1 MRTIRIH
8 PYMRL
13 YFLIGTLISI
23 LLFHQVMHQVLM
35 YVALILPLV
44 ILTSLLKNHL
54 RLLLFGILPI
64 SITFILIY
72 IIILNGSNGSWDF
85 IYLKILKIL
94 NITSIFQITLTIKSG
109 EMLSTFKKV
118 GIKGEKLITLM
129 GTFSV
134 WADIKRRSEQIVVAR
149 FARGFIGKRNF
160 FNTAKQLPYVLVPL
174 IIGILRTSVER
185 SQVWTQWDIIDLIN
199 NRESKKYDYSI
210 VINLI
215 IGLLTTLFI
224 VFGVITN

>member
-1 MRTIRIH
+1 MTIRIH
-8 PYMRL
+8 PYIRL

-23 LLFHQVMHQVLM
+23 ILFHQVKHQLLL
-35 YVALILPLV
+35 YGALILPLV
-44 ILTSLLKNHL
+44 IFTSNVKIHL

-64 SITFILIY
+64 SLTFILIY
-72 IIILNGSNGSWDF
+72 IIILIGSNGSWDF
-85 IYLKILKIL
+85 ICLKILKIL
-94 NITSIFQITLTIKSG
+94 NITSIFQIALTIKPG

-134 WADIKRRSEQIVVAR
+134 WTDIKRRSEQIVVAR

-160 FNTAKQLPYVLVPL
+160 INTAKQLPYVLVPL

-185 SQVWTQWDIIDLIN
+185 SQAWIQWDVVALIN
-199 NRESKKYDYSI
+199 NRESKKYEYSI
-210 VINLI
+210 VANLI

-224 VFGVITN
+224 VFGILID

>member
-1 MRTIRIH
+1 MRTISIH
-8 PYMRL
+8 PYVRFF
-13 YFLIGTLISI
+13 FLIGTLISVI
-23 LLFHQVMHQVLM
+23 LFHQVWQLVLL

-44 ILTSLLKNHL
+44 IINSAIKNHL
-54 RLLLFGILPI
+54 RLFLFGILPI
-64 SITFILIY
+64 SLTFILIY

-85 IYLKILKIL
+85 ILLKIMKIL
-94 NITSIFQITLTIKSG
+94 NITSIFQIALSIKPG
-109 EMLSTFKKV
+109 EMLSTFKTV
-118 GIKGEKLITLM
+118 GIKGEKLMTLM

-160 FNTAKQLPYVLVPL
+160 INTAKQLPNVLVPL

-199 NRESKKYDYSI
+199 NHESKKYEYSI
-210 VINLI
+210 AANMI
-215 IGLLTTLFI
+215 IGLFTAFFI
-224 VFGVITN
+224 VIGILID

>member
-1 MRTIRIH
+1 MRTISIH
-8 PYMRL
+8 PYVRFF
-13 YFLIGTLISI
+13 FLIGTLISI
-23 LLFHQVMHQVLM
+23 ILFHQVWQLVLL
-35 YVALILPLV
+35 YVALILPLA
-44 ILTSLLKNHL
+44 IITSAIKNQL

-64 SITFILIY
+64 SLTFILIY

-85 IYLKILKIL
+85 ILLKILKIL
-94 NITSIFQITLTIKSG
+94 NITSIFQIALTIKPG
-109 EMLSTFKKV
+109 EMLSTFKMV

-160 FNTAKQLPYVLVPL
+160 INTAKQLPYVLVPL

-185 SQVWTQWDIIDLIN
+185 SELWTQWDIIKLIN
-199 NRESKKYDYSI
+199 NHETKRNDYSI
-210 VINLI
+210 ATNLI
-215 IGLLTTLFI
+215 IGFLTTFFI
-224 VFGVITN
+224 VFGIIID